1 MKNKEKKQHSVPF
14 KILRA
19 IGIVL
24 LVIVVAFAGLIGFL
38 SVTEY
43 KPAQITSDLEIGGE
57 AEKTL
62 AVGDSLTVMSW
73 NIGYGALGDNA
84 DFFMD
89 GGKMVYPAD
98 EARVRTNID
107 AFVTEIKAQDADIA
121 LFQEIDIDSDR
132 SYHIDQT
139 AVFDELGYNNMAFA
153 YNFKVAYAPVPI
165 PPMGKIDS
173 GIATYSSY
181 PVTSAERI
189 QLPCPFS
196 WPIRTFNLKRCLL
209 VTRIPVE
216 GGKEIV
222 LINLH
227 LEAYDD
233 GEGKTAQ
240 AKMLMDILNEESGK
254 GNYVIVGGDFNQSF
268 SNVSCNYTVY
278 PEQWQ
283 PGIMDVSSF
292 ENDWQFIMN
301 NETPTCR
308 SLYYPLKGNED
319 SVQYYMLDG
328 FILSKNIT
336 VDSYEIH
343 DLGFENS
350 DHNPQILNIT
360 LN

>member
-1 MKNKEKKQHSVPF
+1 MKVVKG
-14 KILRA
+14 ILKA
-19 IGIVL
+19 LLIILIVL
-24 LVIVVAFAGLIGFL
+24 VVIVAGVLVFL
-38 SVTEY
+38 TAVEY
-43 KPAQITSDLEIGGE
+43 KPADQESITVEALSGE
-57 AEKTL
+57 PQSIKQ
-62 AVGDSLTVMSW
+62 GDSLKIMSW
-73 NIGYGALGDNA
+73 NLGFGALGDNA

-107 AFVTEIKAQDADIA
+107 AFVSEIRAQDADIA

-181 PVTSAERI
+181 PVTSADRI

-268 SNVSCNYTVY
+268 SNVPCNYTVY

-283 PGIMDVSSF
+283 PGIMDVSAF

>member
-1 MKNKEKKQHSVPF
+1 MKIVKS
-14 KILRA
+14 ILKA
-19 IGIVL
+19 LLIIILVLVL
-24 LVIVVAFAGLIGFL
+24 LVAAVLVWLTAVEYRPSDKENVAVEALN
-38 SVTEY
+38 
-43 KPAQITSDLEIGGE
+43 GE
-57 AEKTL
+57 AKQI
-62 AVGDSLTVMSW
+62 APGDSIKLLSW
-73 NIGYGALGDNA
+73 NLGFGALGDNA

-89 GGKMVYPAD
+89 GGKMVYTAD
-98 EARVRTNID
+98 EARVHTNVE
-107 AFVTEIKAQDADIA
+107 AFVREVKSQDADIVM
-121 LFQEIDIDSDR
+121 FQEIDTDSDR
-132 SYHIDQT
+132 SYHMDQT
-139 AVFDELGYNNMAFA
+139 AVFADLGYNSMAFA

-165 PPMGKIDS
+165 PPMGKINS
-173 GIATYSSY
+173 GIATYSDY
-181 PVTSAERI
+181 PISSAERI

-233 GEGKTAQ
+233 GEGKAAQ
-240 AKMLMDILNEESGK
+240 VQMLMDILSEESGK

-268 SNVSCNYTVY
+268 SNVPCDYPVY

-283 PGIMDVSSF
+283 PAELDVSAY

-308 SLYYPLKGNED
+308 SLYYPLKGNET

-328 FILSKNIT
+328 FILSNNIT

-350 DHNPQILNIT
+350 DHNPQIINIT

>member
-1 MKNKEKKQHSVPF
+1 MKVVK
-14 KILRA
+14 KILKA
-19 IGIVL
+19 LLIIVIIL
-24 LVIVVAFAGLIGFL
+24 VVIVAAVLVWLTA
-38 SVTEY
+38 VEY
-43 KPAQITSDLEIGGE
+43 KPADRESITVEALGGE
-57 AEKTL
+57 AESVKS
-62 AVGDSLTVMSW
+62 GDSIKILSW
-73 NIGYGALGDNA
+73 NLGFGALGDNA

-107 AFVTEIKAQDADIA
+107 AFVKEVKTQDADIV

-139 AVFDELGYNNMAFA
+139 EVFDQLGYNNMAFA

-181 PVTSAERI
+181 PMTSAERI

-240 AKMLMDILNEESGK
+240 ADMLMDILNKEADK
-254 GNYVIVGGDFNQSF
+254 GNYVIVGGDFNQYF
-268 SNVSCNYTVY
+268 SSVPCNYTVY

-283 PGIMDVSSF
+283 PGIMDVSAF
-292 ENDWQFIMN
+292 ENDWQFIMDN
-301 NETPTCR
+301 KTPTCR
-308 SLYYPLKGNED
+308 SLYYPLKGNET

-343 DLGFENS
+343 DLGFENT

>member
-1 MKNKEKKQHSVPF
+1 MKIVKGVLKALLIIF
-14 KILRA
+14 LIL
-19 IGIVL
+19 V
-24 LVIVVAFAGLIGFL
+24 VIVAAVLVWLTA
-38 SVTEY
+38 VEY
-43 KPAQITSDLEIGGE
+43 KPEDHETVTVESLGGE
-57 AEKTL
+57 AGQI
-62 AVGDSLTVMSW
+62 APGDSVKILSW
-73 NIGYGALGDNA
+73 NLGFGALGDNA

-107 AFVTEIKAQDADIA
+107 AFVNEVRIRDADIV
-121 LFQEIDIDSDR
+121 LFQEIDTDSDR

-139 AVFDELGYNNMAFA
+139 AVFDAVGYNSRAFA

-173 GIATYSSY
+173 GIATYSVY
-181 PVTSAERI
+181 PISSADRI

-216 GGKEIV
+216 GGKDIV

-233 GEGKTAQ
+233 GEGKAAQ
-240 AKMLMDILNEESGK
+240 TQMLMDILNEESGK

-268 SNVSCNYTVY
+268 SNVPCNYTVY

-283 PGIMDVSSF
+283 PGSIDVSSY
-292 ENDWQFIMN
+292 ENDWQFIMDN
-301 NETPTCR
+301 KIPTCR

-319 SVQYYMLDG
+319 SVQYYMVDG

-336 VDSYEIH
+336 VESYEII

-350 DHNPQILNIT
+350 DHNPQLINIT

>member
-1 MKNKEKKQHSVPF
+1 MK
-14 KILRA
+14 
-19 IGIVL
+19 IVKGVLKAL
-24 LVIVVAFAGLIGFL
+24 LIIFLVLVVIVAAVLVWLTA
-38 SVTEY
+38 VEY
-43 KPAQITSDLEIGGE
+43 KPEDREIVNVESLGGE
-57 AEKTL
+57 AGQI
-62 AVGDSLTVMSW
+62 APGDSVKILSW
-73 NIGYGALGDNA
+73 NLGFGALGDNA

-107 AFVTEIKAQDADIA
+107 AFINEVRAQDADIV
-121 LFQEIDIDSDR
+121 LFQEIDTDSDR
-132 SYHIDQT
+132 SYHIDQV
-139 AVFDELGYNNMAFA
+139 AVFDGIGYNSRAFA
-153 YNFKVAYAPVPI
+153 YNFRVVYAPVPI

-173 GIATYSSY
+173 GIAVYSSY
-181 PVTSAERI
+181 PISSAERI

-233 GEGKTAQ
+233 GEGKAAQ
-240 AKMLMDILNEESGK
+240 TLMLMNILNEESGK
-254 GNYVIVGGDFNQSF
+254 GNYVIVGGDFNQGF
-268 SNVSCNYTVY
+268 SNVPCNYTVY

-283 PGIMDVSSF
+283 PGTIDVSHF
-292 ENDWQFIMN
+292 EDNWQFIMN
-301 NETPTCR
+301 NEIPTCR

-319 SVQYYMLDG
+319 SVQYYMIDG

-336 VDSYEIH
+336 VESYEII
-343 DLGFENS
+343 DRGFENS
-350 DHNPQILNIT
+350 DHNPQLIGIT

>member
-1 MKNKEKKQHSVPF
+1 MKVVKG
-14 KILRA
+14 ILKA
-19 IGIVL
+19 LLIIVIVL
-24 LVIVVAFAGLIGFL
+24 LVIVGAALVWLTA
-38 SVTEY
+38 VEY
-43 KPAQITSDLEIGGE
+43 KPEDNEKVTVESLGGE
-57 AEKTL
+57 ARQV
-62 AVGDSLTVMSW
+62 APGDSLKLLSW
-73 NIGYGALGDNA
+73 NIGFGALGDNA

-98 EARVRTNID
+98 EARVRTNMD
-107 AFVTEIKAQDADIA
+107 AIVREVNAQDADIV
-121 LFQEIDIDSDR
+121 LFQEIDKDSDR

-139 AVFDELGYNNMAFA
+139 REFDNMGFNNMTFA

-173 GIATYSSY
+173 GIATYSHY
-181 PVTSAERI
+181 PVTSADRV

-196 WPIRTFNLKRCLL
+196 WPVRTFNLKRCLL

-233 GEGKTAQ
+233 GEGKAAQ
-240 AKMLMDILNEESGK
+240 AQMLMDFLNEEAGK
-254 GNYVIVGGDFNQSF
+254 GNYVIACGDFNQSF
-268 SNVSCNYTVY
+268 SNVPCNYPVY

-283 PGIMDVSSF
+283 PAAMDVSAF

-319 SVQYYMLDG
+319 SVQYYMVDG

-350 DHNPQILNIT
+350 DHNPQILSIT

>member
-1 MKNKEKKQHSVPF
+1 MKIVKG
-14 KILRA
+14 ILKA
-19 IGIVL
+19 LLIIVL
-24 LVIVVAFAGLIGFL
+24 ILVVIVAVALVFL
-38 SVTEY
+38 TVAEY
-43 KPAQITSDLEIGGE
+43 KPADRESITVESLGGE
-57 AEKTL
+57 AKSIKP
-62 AVGDSLTVMSW
+62 GDSIKLLSW
-73 NIGYGALGDNA
+73 NLGFGALGDNA

-107 AFVTEIKAQDADIA
+107 AFVSEVKAQDADIV
-121 LFQEIDIDSDR
+121 LFQEIDKDSDR

-139 AVFDELGYNNMAFA
+139 DVFDGLGYNNMAFA

-181 PVTSAERI
+181 PASSAERI

-268 SNVSCNYTVY
+268 SNVPSKYTVY
-278 PEQWQ
+278 PKQWQ

-308 SLYYPLKGNED
+308 SLYYPLKGNES